1 MLCSHDWPNDGVNYT
16 ASYTALRF
24 RIMQDALSEQNRT
37 ILYSLCEWG
46 KPIFSDTRGCLAD
59 SFNLY
64 RRGSALE
71 MGKFD
76 RQFVAHDW

>member
-1 MLCSHDWPNDGVNYT
+1 MLCSHEWPNDGVNYT

-46 KPIFSDTRGCLAD
+46 KRGIGCTLD
-59 SFNLY
+59 
-64 RRGSALE
+64 ALLI
-71 MGKFD
+71 
-76 RQFVAHDW
+76 A

>member
-1 MLCSHDWPNDGVNYT
+1 MLCSHEWPTDDVNYT

-46 KPIFSDTRGCLAD
+46 KPVMDQLLI
-59 SFNLY
+59 
-64 RRGSALE
+64 
-71 MGKFD
+71 
-76 RQFVAHDW
+76 